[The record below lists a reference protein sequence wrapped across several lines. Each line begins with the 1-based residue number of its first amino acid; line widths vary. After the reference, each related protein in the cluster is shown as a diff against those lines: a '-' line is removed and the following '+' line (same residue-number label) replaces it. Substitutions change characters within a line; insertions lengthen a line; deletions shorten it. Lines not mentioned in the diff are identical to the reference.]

1 MLAGLYSAMPT
12 TGGLYYFAAK
22 LSQRHDMTWMMPIVT
37 WLTGW
42 FNVLGNVALVASID
56 WSLA

>member
-56 WSLA
+56 